1 MELKQLK
8 NLKTLRAVLDNCT
21 EQEVDSIIEKLS
33 SVKQEIHSR
42 EEKAKEEE
50 IRERA
55 VMMEVLETLKNSNLT
70 VDKLVSFSKEL
81 SDSKK
86 IDGRST
92 PLPKY
97 RYTDLNGIERTW
109 TGRGRVPVQMLEVME
124 KEGHDKDYYLI

>member
-21 EQEVDSIIEKLS
+21 EQEVDSIIENLS
-33 SVKQEIHSR
+33 SVKQEIHCR

-55 VMMEVLETLKNSNLT
+55 VMMEILETLKNSNLT

-92 PLPKY
+92 PSPKY